1 MKRWKGSPQ
10 SILLGITLMMSLA
23 VLPTI
28 SGCVSD
34 PESPLSR
41 VLNVVGH
48 GVPLSKQAARELERF
63 EDVYQKYVSS
73 LDEDQ
78 FDYFVFAYRQIR
90 ANYVHEIPDADLID
104 AAIEG
109 VEATEIEP
117 GMMEPAKLVEA
128 ALDAMTASLDPHT
141 AYMNGEEYRESFV
154 RIKGE
159 FGGLG
164 IEVTMQDGFVKVV
177 SPIEDTPAARSDLK
191 SGDLITHVDGD
202 PIKGK
207 TLGQAVKKMRGKP
220 GTDIA
225 LKIHRVGV
233 DDFVVS
239 ITRAI
244 ITVRAVKWRMEGDI
258 GYVRVSAFTEPM
270 EDGIIKAFQSLRA
283 EYGRDPKGIV
293 LDLRNNP
300 GGLLDQSVILSDAFL
315 EEGEIVSVRGR
326 HSHSSSSFTAE
337 PGDLANGVPIVLL
350 INGGSASASE
360 IVASA
365 LKHHKRAI
373 IMGRQSFGKGSV
385 QSIMALPIDGALKLT
400 TALYYGPDGKTL
412 QAHGVAPDII
422 LEVEKTENEPVVK
435 GRKEAD
441 NPKALAALSSEM
453 KGKQSKISISM
464 CEEIGERK
472 DKELGCAISYLHAIS
487 PAKFIEEHAI
497 NQNM

>member
-1 MKRWKGSPQ
+1 MKHWKCSPQ
-10 SILLGITLMMSLA
+10 SILLGIALMMSLA

-34 PESPLSR
+34 PKSPLSR

-48 GVPLSKQAARELERF
+48 GAPLSEQAARELERF
-63 EDVYQKYVSS
+63 EDVYQKYASS
-73 LDEDQ
+73 MDEDQ

-90 ANYVHEIPDADLID
+90 ENYVHKIPDSDLID

-109 VEATEIEP
+109 VEATKIEP

-233 DDFVVS
+233 DDFVIS
-239 ITRAI
+239 LTRAI

-258 GYVRVSAFTEPM
+258 GYVRVSGFTEPM

-337 PGDLANGVPIVLL
+337 PGDLANGMPIVLL

-365 LKHHKRAI
+365 LKYHKRAI

-422 LEVEKTENEPVVK
+422 LEVEKAEKEPAVK

-441 NPKALAALSSEM
+441 NPKALAAQSGER
-453 KGKQSKISISM
+453 KGQQSKIFISM
-464 CEEIGERK
+464 CDEIGERK
-472 DKELGCAISYLHAIS
+472 DKELGCAISYLNAIS
-487 PAKFIEEHAI
+487 PAKFLAEHAI
-497 NQNM
+497 NRNM